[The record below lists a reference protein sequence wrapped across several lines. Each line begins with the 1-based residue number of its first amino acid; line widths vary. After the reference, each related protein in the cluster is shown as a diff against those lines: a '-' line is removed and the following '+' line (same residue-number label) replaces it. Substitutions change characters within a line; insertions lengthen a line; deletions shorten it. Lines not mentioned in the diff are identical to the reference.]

1 MLSLQGQKYEN
12 FVLLCNPNDNIRT
25 ALSPMNVEA
34 FIARRIAHPSPG
46 SRPGVMER
54 IAVVSVALSLAVMT
68 VALAVIMGFK
78 SEISSRMSGLGAH
91 ITVTAAGSD
100 PASPSPVVRSA
111 ATERAILSA
120 AGVRSIRAFDARGG
134 VIRNDGAMQGIVLK
148 GIDGGY
154 EGTFFGQ
161 MLVEGELPRTG
172 GENRT
177 KDVLL
182 SRTTADL
189 VAVRPGDK
197 VEMIFLSDDGGARR
211 DRFRVSGIYS
221 TGMEEM
227 EALALTD
234 IRNVGRLSG
243 RDSSAVAGYE
253 VTAGDFR
260 MLDDACRAVNAALDA
275 AGDDTLVA
283 RSITE
288 LHPNIFDWLRTHDVN
303 AAVIIVVM
311 LTVALFN
318 MVTALLIIVLERTRM
333 IGILRALGMTG
344 GALQRLFLYRSA
356 AIVAKGLLPGNIA
369 GIGLCLVQMQ
379 WHVMKL
385 DSAGYLLS
393 EVPVSLS
400 IGWIAALNA
409 GAAAVIVA
417 AMFLPARFAAR
428 IRPEQSIR
436 YE

>member
-1 MLSLQGQKYEN
+1 
-12 FVLLCNPNDNIRT
+12 
-25 ALSPMNVEA
+25 
-34 FIARRIAHPSPG
+34 
-46 SRPGVMER
+46 MER
-54 IAVVSVALSLAVMT
+54 IAVVSVALSLAVMI

-78 SEISSRMSGLGAH
+78 SEITRRMSGLGAH
-91 ITVTAAGSD
+91 ITVMAAGSD
-100 PASPSPVVRSA
+100 PASPSSVVRSA
-111 ATERAILSA
+111 ATERAMLGA
-120 AGVRSIRAFDARGG
+120 AGVGSLRAFDARGG

-148 GIDGGY
+148 GIEGGY
-154 EGTFFGQ
+154 AGSFFEQ
-161 MLVEGELPRTG
+161 ALVKGELPRTG
-172 GENRT
+172 GDNRT
-177 KDVLL
+177 KDILL
-182 SRTTADL
+182 SRTTAR
-189 VAVRPGDK
+189 AVGVGPGDK

-234 IRNVGRLSG
+234 IRNVARLSG
-243 RDSSAVAGYE
+243 RDSAAVAGYE
-253 VTAGDFR
+253 ITAEDFSS
-260 MLDDACRAVNAALDA
+260 LGETTRAVNAALDA
-275 AGDDTLVA
+275 SGDGELIA
-283 RSITE
+283 RDITE
-288 LHPNIFDWLRTHDVN
+288 LNPNIFDWLRTHDVN
-303 AAVIIVVM
+303 AAVIIAVM

-379 WHVMKL
+379 WHVVKL

-400 IGWIAALNA
+400 AGWIAALNA
-409 GAAAVIVA
+409 GTAAVIVA
-417 AMFLPARFAAR
+417 AMFVPARFAAR

>member
-1 MLSLQGQKYEN
+1 MLVRQGQKYEN
-12 FVLLCNPNDNIRT
+12 FVLLCNPNDNIHI
-25 ALSPMNVEA
+25 ALFQVNVEA
-34 FIARRIAHPSPG
+34 FIARRIARSSPG
-46 SRPGVMER
+46 NRPGVMER
-54 IAVVSVALSLAVMT
+54 IAVVSVALSLAVMI

-78 SEISSRMSGLGAH
+78 SEITHRLSGLGAH

-111 ATERAILSA
+111 SAEQAVLSA
-120 AGVRSIRAFDARGG
+120 ADVGSLRAFDARAG
-134 VIRNDGAMQGIVLK
+134 VIRNRGAMQGIVLK

-154 EGTFFGQ
+154 AGSFFEQ
-161 MLVEGELPRTG
+161 MLEEGELPRTE

-243 RDSSAVAGYE
+243 RDSAAVAGYE
-253 VTAGDFR
+253 IMLNDFR
-260 MLDDACRAVNAALDA
+260 TLDDARRAVNAALDS
-275 AGDDTLVA
+275 AGDGTLIA

-288 LHPNIFDWLRTHDVN
+288 LNPNIFDWLRTHDVN
-303 AAVIIVVM
+303 AAVIIAVM
-311 LTVALFN
+311 LVVALFN

-356 AIVAKGLLPGNIA
+356 AIVAKGLLPGNA
-369 GIGLCLVQMQ
+369 VGIGLCLVQMQ
-379 WHVMKL
+379 WHVARL

-400 IGWIAALNA
+400 AGWIAALNA

-417 AMFLPARFAAR
+417 AMFVPARFAAR

>member
-1 MLSLQGQKYEN
+1 
-12 FVLLCNPNDNIRT
+12 
-25 ALSPMNVEA
+25 
-34 FIARRIAHPSPG
+34 
-46 SRPGVMER
+46 MER
-54 IAVVSVALSLAVMT
+54 IAAVSVALSLAVMI
-68 VALAVIMGFK
+68 VAQAVIMGFK
-78 SEISSRMSGLGAH
+78 SEITRRMSGLGAH
-91 ITVTAAGSD
+91 ITVMAAGSD
-100 PASPSPVVRSA
+100 PASPSPVVRDA
-111 ATERAILSA
+111 AAERAMLGA
-120 AGVRSIRAFDARGG
+120 AGVGSLRAFDARGG
-134 VIRNDGAMQGIVLK
+134 VIRNDGAMQGILLK
-148 GIDGGY
+148 GIEGGY
-154 EGTFFGQ
+154 AGSFFEQ
-161 MLVEGELPRTG
+161 TLVEGELPRTE

-189 VAVRPGDK
+189 VGVRPGDK
-197 VEMIFLSDDGGARR
+197 VEMIFLTDDGGARR

-234 IRNVGRLSG
+234 IRNVARLSD
-243 RDSSAVAGYE
+243 RDSAAVAGYE
-253 VTAGDFR
+253 ITVGDFR
-260 MLDDACRAVNAALDA
+260 TLDAARRAVNAALDA
-275 AGDDTLVA
+275 SGDDTLMA
-283 RSITE
+283 RTVTE
-288 LHPNIFDWLRTHDVN
+288 LNPNIFDWLRTHDVN
-303 AAVIIVVM
+303 AAVVMAVM

-379 WHVMKL
+379 WHVVKL

-400 IGWIAALNA
+400 AGWIAALNA

-417 AMFLPARFAAR
+417 AMFVPARFAAR